1 MAPKQAT
8 LGYVKTQQTL
18 GCGLPRSAISDGS
31 DMRLIFLQ
39 QVLWQSRRTTSCIA
53 AVQTEILKG

>member
-18 GCGLPRSAISDGS
+18 GYDHPNL
-31 DMRLIFLQ
+31 LFLNQ
-39 QVLWQSRRTTSCIA
+39 TTRR
-53 AVQTEILKG
+53 

>member
-18 GCGLPRSAISDGS
+18 GYDYLNLLVIEDA
-31 DMRLIFLQ
+31 
-39 QVLWQSRRTTSCIA
+39 
-53 AVQTEILKG
+53 TES

>member
-18 GCGLPRSAISDGS
+18 GYEHPILLSLMGCNETNA
-31 DMRLIFLQ
+31 
-39 QVLWQSRRTTSCIA
+39 IA
-53 AVQTEILKG
+53 ANSLATLADNRQQHSNPG

>member
-18 GCGLPRSAISDGS
+18 GYDYLNLLASVVTDEYGRFVPAPPLPTD
-31 DMRLIFLQ
+31 
-39 QVLWQSRRTTSCIA
+39 RRRVIA
-53 AVQTEILKG
+53 AVKP

>member
-18 GCGLPRSAISDGS
+18 GYDYLNLLVLKHATRS
-31 DMRLIFLQ
+31 
-39 QVLWQSRRTTSCIA
+39 
-53 AVQTEILKG
+53 